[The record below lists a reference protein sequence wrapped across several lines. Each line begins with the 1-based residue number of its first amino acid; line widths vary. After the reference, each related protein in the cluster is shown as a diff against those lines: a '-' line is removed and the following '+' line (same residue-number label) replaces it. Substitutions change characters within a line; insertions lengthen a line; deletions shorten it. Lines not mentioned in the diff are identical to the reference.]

1 MFDHISLDIETLGT
15 TADCMILSVGA
26 VKFDIETGDIHNA
39 GFYRKVSIES
49 NKAWKRDFS
58 ADTLRWW
65 MNQKDAARLEAF
77 KMDAGKL
84 DPAIIGVPLEEMLN
98 NLSAWMGDIK
108 HPNVYKVWGNGA
120 DFDQPFLQ
128 HAYKEAGVP
137 VPWKFWDNRCLRTL
151 KNLPVARSVKLERAG
166 VHHNALDDAI
176 HQANLVC
183 AIWRLLPKK

>member
-108 HPNVYKVWGNGA
+108 HPNAYKVWGNGA
-120 DFDQPFLQ
+120 DFDQPILAA
-128 HAYKEAGVP
+128 AYERMDRP
-137 VPWKFWDNRCLRTL
+137 IPWKPYHALCYRTL
-151 KNLPVARSVKLERAG
+151 KELLPQVKAPPRASAAHHALE
-166 VHHNALDDAI
+166 DAI
-176 HQANLVC
+176 YQAEH
-183 AIWRLLPKK
+183 ATLLLQVL

>member
-1 MFDHISLDIETLGT
+1 MACAHFQDPDAVNVMIDLETLGTSAGCAILSIGAQTFRSPSRFYYEKIDPKDSRLYLREDIETL
-15 TADCMILSVGA
+15 
-26 VKFDIETGDIHNA
+26 
-39 GFYRKVSIES
+39 
-49 NKAWKRDFS
+49 
-58 ADTLRWW
+58 RWW
-65 MNQKDAARLEAF
+65 NKQDRRMRDEAF
-77 KMDAGKL
+77 SGTKDLLPVLINFAEWLKDISPDPDKL
-84 DPAIIGVPLEEMLN
+84 F
-98 NLSAWMGDIK
+98 
-108 HPNVYKVWGNGA
+108 VWGNGA

-166 VHHNALDDAI
+166 VYHNALDDAI